1 MAQILPAFSDDLQAS
16 GASPAEWM
24 TLKRLENGLPNDWL
38 VFHNIRWTQAW
49 DHGTNVGEI
58 DFCVLSPTG
67 KVIVIEQKNGELIE
81 RPEGI
86 FKQYP
91 KGQKNVGTQIQRTLD
106 GLHTKFKRM
115 NPEGGFWADYLIY
128 LPDYFIRNIN
138 AIALDPE
145 RIVDSGRSDQL
156 CEIIQTLLRE
166 DLSKPTSNRFEK
178 VRDFLLDTYDLVR
191 DVHAYGQ
198 LQGEIY
204 CQISGGLTTWVN
216 RLSFEPFHLRVAGTA
231 GCGKTQLAINT
242 LQKTITTG
250 KRGLLLCFNRPLSSR
265 LALIAPAGTEVATF
279 HHLCEEWLK
288 HAGIAVG
295 HQKETHVLEAMVAQA
310 ANLAVPTGWEVDTL
324 IVDEGHEMRQAWADL
339 ALRLVKPNGR
349 IIWIEDPNQRF
360 SETDPVLLS
369 DFVKLDVPTNYRS
382 PKKIQ
387 QAIEMLLDIGT
398 ESGNPFPGLDPEF
411 HTYKSKPELVKQL
424 LDRLSELIHQG
435 FRKEHIAII
444 SFQGFKNSAFSN
456 LDRIGTFKL
465 KRFTGDY
472 DHTGRQTTE
481 HGDILFD
488 TIYQYKGQQS
498 QVVLFVEVDFE
509 RLDEISRNKLYCGMT
524 RATTHLECFFS
535 QSATDVLSER
545 LHSRALQA

>member
-1 MAQILPAFSDDLQAS
+1 
-16 GASPAEWM
+16 
-24 TLKRLENGLPNDWL
+24 
-38 VFHNIRWTQAW
+38 
-49 DHGTNVGEI
+49 
-58 DFCVLSPTG
+58 
-67 KVIVIEQKNGELIE
+67 
-81 RPEGI
+81 
-86 FKQYP
+86 
-91 KGQKNVGTQIQRTLD
+91 
-106 GLHTKFKRM
+106 
-115 NPEGGFWADYLIY
+115 
-128 LPDYFIRNIN
+128 
-138 AIALDPE
+138 
-145 RIVDSGRSDQL
+145 
-156 CEIIQTLLRE
+156 
-166 DLSKPTSNRFEK
+166 
-178 VRDFLLDTYDLVR
+178 
-191 DVHAYGQ
+191 
-198 LQGEIY
+198 
-204 CQISGGLTTWVN
+204 
-216 RLSFEPFHLRVAGTA
+216 
-231 GCGKTQLAINT
+231 
-242 LQKTITTG
+242 
-250 KRGLLLCFNRPLSSR
+250 
-265 LALIAPAGTEVATF
+265 
-279 HHLCEEWLK
+279 
-288 HAGIAVG
+288 
-295 HQKETHVLEAMVAQA
+295 
-310 ANLAVPTGWEVDTL
+310 
-324 IVDEGHEMRQAWADL
+324 MRQAWADL

-360 SETDPVLLS
+360 SDTDPVLLS

-411 HTYKSKPELVKQL
+411 HTYKSQPELVKQL

-545 LHSRALQA
+545 LHSRALQV